1 MYHLFKGRRY
11 IIRFPSSSCGLE
23 FWSLEVKYNQFRN
36 RDEGTWQKPLIILT
50 TRSLIRTSHVCHRRR
65 TARRYQQMEE
75 YKHTHTCYYYFK
87 CMMKHST
94 KKQAS
99 KIFEKSKKKHQ
110 FMGIYSEHIGLL
122 ETLNLFVE
130 KRGSEN
136 SMVKNVV
143 KKMKS
148 SNFF

>member
-1 MYHLFKGRRY
+1 
-11 IIRFPSSSCGLE
+11 
-23 FWSLEVKYNQFRN
+23 
-36 RDEGTWQKPLIILT
+36 
-50 TRSLIRTSHVCHRRR
+50 
-65 TARRYQQMEE
+65 
-75 YKHTHTCYYYFK
+75 
-87 CMMKHST
+87 MKHST

-99 KIFEKSKKKHQ
+99 KIFEKSKKKLQ
-110 FMGIYSEHIGLL
+110 FMRIYSEHIGLL

>member
-1 MYHLFKGRRY
+1 MYHLFKGHRY

-50 TRSLIRTSHVCHRRR
+50 TRSLVRTSHVCHRRR
-65 TARRYQQMEE
+65 TARRNQQMEE